1 MAGNSYNDII
11 KQKMKDWK
19 CDALM
24 SGAMADRGKKIPMSS
39 PLMNWATYGGI
50 PRDRITEFCGE
61 PGSGKSSTA
70 IDVCKNAYELFLK
83 EYEDKVNSYRERIA
97 NGEKGLTAEMED
109 YIEMGSKKVIY
120 VDLEHGFDGSWAETL
135 GIDPTHIDIMQPPDI
150 TAEELLQTIQ
160 ELIETGEVGLVVLDS
175 IPSLVTKSE
184 LEKKY
189 GERTVASLAGLMTVF
204 CRKVTSLLTRYGA
217 TLLLIN
223 QTRDNMENPYVI
235 QTPGGKAVKFY
246 CSLRILFKLG
256 KPVDF
261 LGNELPQ
268 YTENPAGYI
277 VNARLLKQKTA
288 PFDRKDCSYYL
299 MAHSGIRT
307 DMDYAQLAIKRYGII
322 KKSGGWFT
330 MCIPT
335 TGEVLE
341 DADGKVIKINGMSR
355 VYDFLQTNHEYYE
368 QLKEFILNDINGIT
382 TEELADEDL
391 TL

>member
-1 MAGNSYNDII
+1 MASSYDSII
-11 KQKMKDWK
+11 KQKIKDWK
-19 CDALM
+19 CESLM
-24 SGAMADRGKKIPMSS
+24 QGASADRGKKIPFSS

-61 PGSGKSSTA
+61 PGGGKSSTA
-70 IDVCKNAYELFLK
+70 IDVCKNAHEQFLA
-83 EYEDKVNSYRERIA
+83 EYEEKVNSYRERIA

-109 YIEMGSKKVIY
+109 YVEIGPKKVVY
-120 VDLEHGFDGSWAETL
+120 VDLEHGFDGAWAETL
-135 GIDPTHIDIMQPPDI
+135 GVDTDEIGIMQPPDV
-150 TAEELLQTIQ
+150 TAEEILQTVQ
-160 ELIETGEVGLVVLDS
+160 ELIETGEVGLIVLDS
-175 IPSLVTKSE
+175 IPSLVTSSE

-189 GERTVASLAGLMTVF
+189 GEKTVASLAGLLTVF
-204 CRKVTSLLTRYGA
+204 CRKITALLTRYGC
-217 TLLLIN
+217 TLILIN
-223 QTRDNMENPYVI
+223 QIRDNLNNPYVI

-246 CSLRILFKLG
+246 SSLRILFKIG

-268 YTENPAGYI
+268 NTENPAGYI
-277 VNARLLKQKTA
+277 INARLMKQKTA

-330 MCIPT
+330 LCIPD

-341 DADGKVIKINGMSR
+341 DADGKIIKINGMSR
-355 VYDFLQTNHEYYE
+355 VYDFLQTNADYYE
-368 QLKEFILNDINGIT
+368 KLKTYILNDINGIT
-382 TEELADEDL
+382 AEQLAEEDL
-391 TL
+391 SL